1 MCNHRVCLEV
11 MFGETTR
18 AAATIAM
25 AVQTRKT
32 LVSIAMAALLVETG
46 FVLWMAGLRIVKD

>member
-1 MCNHRVCLEV
+1 